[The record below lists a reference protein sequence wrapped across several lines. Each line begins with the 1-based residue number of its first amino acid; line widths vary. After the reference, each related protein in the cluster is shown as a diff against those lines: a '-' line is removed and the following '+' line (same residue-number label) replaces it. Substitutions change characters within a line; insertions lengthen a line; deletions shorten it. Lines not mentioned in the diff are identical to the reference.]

1 MRILSAFSFSE
12 NKKTPGSLSIRTQ
25 DTRYHLNFA
34 YAWTGALIADDAVA
48 GTREMR
54 GNVGSARSVTGAPGF
69 SYVQNHARQKYV
81 TEKLLRKSGSG
92 ITSTN
97 AAAISHQ
104 PTAL

>member
-1 MRILSAFSFSE
+1 MLAPYSG

-25 DTRYHLNFA
+25 DTRYHLKFA
-34 YAWTGALIADDAVA
+34 YAWTGALTADSTAT
-48 GTREMR
+48 GTQKMR
-54 GNVGSARSVTGAPGF
+54 SSMGSARSVTGAPGF
-69 SYVQNHARQKYV
+69 SYIQDRTRYCGKY
-81 TEKLLRKSGSG
+81 LLRKSGSG